1 MTALSKELKPL
12 IDRMERWASGVASES
27 HREQQEEARLWGL
40 DNPTVSQ
47 RLQSYA
53 ALVEEQ
59 MLRRVW
65 EAAGGDEADF
75 PLSDTHNAVLALVR
89 SLRRANYAVSP
100 TGDEVP

>member
-1 MTALSKELKPL
+1 MSEHRPNQ
-12 IDRMERWASGVASES
+12 ERAG
-27 HREQQEEARLWGL
+27 LWGL

-65 EAAGGDEADF
+65 EAAGGDGEDF

-89 SLRRANYAVSP
+89 SLRAAKQR
-100 TGDEVP
+100 